1 MENTDYQAHSQLN
14 MKSEIIFTAV
24 PLKAHNETGSG
35 WHLGPCRKREEVSH
49 KLTDS
54 SLVTYSRGFQARSKD
69 QEILEERSGA
79 GPSTLP
85 RRDHEQGGG
94 AGLSKLDA
102 FSFELSKL
110 FVNSGATDIVLVI
123 LSSTAVETA
132 IAQCTSR
139 WAMARGHRLNT
150 SIVLAAV
157 HGLSGLFRAVS
168 AVEPFTLSSRSHSVP
183 VHNRPSRLRGS

>member
-1 MENTDYQAHSQLN
+1 MD
-14 MKSEIIFTAV
+14 
-24 PLKAHNETGSG
+24 G
-35 WHLGPCRKREEVSH
+35 
-49 KLTDS
+49 
-54 SLVTYSRGFQARSKD
+54 YSGFQARSKD
-69 QEILEERSGA
+69 QEILEEGSRA

-94 AGLSKLDA
+94 AGLSKLDV
-102 FSFELSKL
+102 FCFELSKL
-110 FVNSGATDIVLVI
+110 FVNSGATDIVLVT
-123 LSSTAVETA
+123 LSTTAVETA

-168 AVEPFTLSSRSHSVP
+168 AVEPFTLLPPSHSAPVP
-183 VHNRPSRLRGS
+183 NRPTRLCGR